1 MLLLGET
8 MGLRIWGSLISEN
21 QMSYEVLLD
30 CAADGEGN
38 EYVIVHLP
46 KNQIVETFLLHPI
59 IKMGQIYGSHSIHT
73 KYARQVQQEQWK
85 KKQPQKNHTS
95 KSSSKKSV
103 QENSNQENSNQENL
117 LFRSSEPV
125 EPLRA
130 EHQMW
135 GYIDAE
141 VSIFIANAWGIN
153 SENFKKSRSARQ
165 EDGELYQSR
174 FSARRQNHNYQTI
187 HNASARKRQTKYNR
201 NTYQSRKNDHFRRP
215 SIRTKIP
222 RPRNHPTIK
231 S

>member
-1 MLLLGET
+1 

-73 KYARQVQQEQWK
+73 KYAQQVQQEQWQ
-85 KKQPQKNHTS
+85 KKQHRQVS
-95 KSSSKKSV
+95 KSKPSSKKSALQNST
-103 QENSNQENSNQENL
+103 QENQLSKSNES
-117 LFRSSEPV
+117 V
-125 EPLRA
+125 APLRA

-153 SENFKKSRSARQ
+153 SENFKKSRSDRQ

-174 FSARRQNHNYQTI
+174 FSSRRQKHTYQTT
-187 HNASARKRQTKYNR
+187 HNGSLQKKRPAYSR
-201 NTYQSRKNDHFRRP
+201 NTYKSRKKDHFRKP

>member
-1 MLLLGET
+1 

-21 QMSYEVLLD
+21 QISYEVLLD

-46 KNQIVETFLLHPI
+46 KDQIIETFLLHPI

-73 KYARQVQQEQWK
+73 KYAQQVQQEKWQK
-85 KKQPQKNHTS
+85 KHQNQKNKQS
-95 KSSSKKSV
+95 KQNPSHRSE
-103 QENSNQENSNQENL
+103 QENSKQALQDV
-117 LFRSSEPV
+117 V

-141 VSIFIANAWGIN
+141 VSVFITNAWGIN
-153 SENFKKSRSARQ
+153 SENFKKPRSDRQ
-165 EDGELYQSR
+165 DDGELYQNR
-174 FSARRQNHNYQTI
+174 FSSRRQSYTHQTDHND
-187 HNASARKRQTKYNR
+187 ASAQNKRHSYCR
-201 NTYQSRKNDHFRRP
+201 NTYKNRKKDFFRKP
-215 SIRTKIP
+215 GIRTKVP

>member
-1 MLLLGET
+1 

-59 IKMGQIYGSHSIHT
+59 IKMGQIYGSHSVHT
-73 KYARQVQQEQWK
+73 KYAQQVQQEQWK
-85 KKQPQKNHTS
+85 RKQYSQRNNHTIKNTRAS
-95 KSSSKKSV
+95 PIHSRSSSRASIEQENIKQENLISESKKS
-103 QENSNQENSNQENL
+103 
-117 LFRSSEPV
+117 V

-153 SENFKKSRSARQ
+153 
-165 EDGELYQSR
+165 
-174 FSARRQNHNYQTI
+174 
-187 HNASARKRQTKYNR
+187 
-201 NTYQSRKNDHFRRP
+201 
-215 SIRTKIP
+215 
-222 RPRNHPTIK
+222 
-231 S
+231 

>member
-1 MLLLGET
+1 

-46 KNQIVETFLLHPI
+46 KDQIVETFLLHPI
-59 IKMGQIYGSHSIHT
+59 IKMGQIYGSHSVHT
-73 KYARQVQQEQWK
+73 KYAQQVQQEQWQRN
-85 KKQPQKNHTS
+85 KQSQRNTPRTLI
-95 KSSSKKSV
+95 
-103 QENSNQENSNQENL
+103 SNQENKKQENKKHT
-117 LFRSSEPV
+117 SQDSV

-141 VSIFIANAWGIN
+141 VSIFITNAWGIN
-153 SENFKKSRSARQ
+153 SENFKKSRSDRQ
-165 EDGELYQSR
+165 ENGELYQNR
-174 FSARRQNHNYQTI
+174 FSSRKQNYTYQTT
-187 HNASARKRQTKYNR
+187 HNRVSSQNKRHDYGR
-201 NTYQSRKNDHFRRP
+201 NTYKNRKNDHFRKHG
-215 SIRTKIP
+215 IRTKVP

>member
-1 MLLLGET
+1 

-46 KNQIVETFLLHPI
+46 KDQIIETFLLHPI

-73 KYARQVQQEQWK
+73 KYAQQVQQEQWQK
-85 KKQPQKNHTS
+85 KHQNQKSKQS
-95 KSSSKKSV
+95 KQNPPHRSISE
-103 QENSNQENSNQENL
+103 QENSKQENSKQEN
-117 LFRSSEPV
+117 SEQAPIDVV

-141 VSIFIANAWGIN
+141 VSVFITNAWGIN
-153 SENFKKSRSARQ
+153 SENFKKPRSDRQ
-165 EDGELYQSR
+165 DDGELYQNR
-174 FSARRQNHNYQTI
+174 FSSRRQNYTHQTEY
-187 HNASARKRQTKYNR
+187 NGSSSQNKRHAYGR
-201 NTYQSRKNDHFRRP
+201 NTYKNRKKSFFRKP
-215 SIRTKIP
+215 SIRTKVP